1 MPVERTTGGTS
12 LIDVLDRV
20 LDKGIVID
28 AWVRVSLV
36 GIDLITVEARVVVA
50 SIDTY
55 IKYSEAVGQVV
66 PASKPASIAAPA
78 DGRTSDAVFAEN
90 AALRAQLAATGREP
104 VARRRRTVKP

>member
-1 MPVERTTGGTS
+1 MPVERAAGGTS

-50 SIDTY
+50 SIETY
-55 IKYSEAVGQVV
+55 LRYAEALGITSTIAR
-66 PASKPASIAAPA
+66 PAAGPGTSGGAIGSGGTSGTPSSAPSGAA
-78 DGRTSDAVFAEN
+78 E
-90 AALRAQLAATGREP
+90 
-104 VARRRRTVKP
+104 RR

>member
-1 MPVERTTGGTS
+1 MAVERISGGSS

-28 AWVRVSLV
+28 AWVRISLV

-55 IKYSEAVGQVV
+55 LKYADAVGLTGLVSRPQLGGEEE
-66 PASKPASIAAPA
+66 APA
-78 DGRTSDAVFAEN
+78 EVEMEG
-90 AALRAQLAATGREP
+90 LRRPRPA
-104 VARRRRTVKP
+104 ARRAARR

>member
-1 MPVERTTGGTS
+1 MPVERAASGTS
-12 LIDVLDRV
+12 LVDVLDRV

-55 IKYSEAVGQVV
+55 LKYAEVVGQVPPTSRSLLGPQSMEVTTAKTVVRV
-66 PASKPASIAAPA
+66 PADVS
-78 DGRTSDAVFAEN
+78 
-90 AALRAQLAATGREP
+90 
-104 VARRRRTVKP
+104 RRRVRVRS

>member
-1 MPVERTTGGTS
+1 MAVERMSGGSS

-28 AWVRVSLV
+28 AWVRISLV

-55 IKYSEAVGQVV
+55 LKYADAVGLTGIVSRPQ
-66 PASKPASIAAPA
+66 IAATTAEETEFVEEPTTTTRPA
-78 DGRTSDAVFAEN
+78 RVR
-90 AALRAQLAATGREP
+90 RAGGT
-104 VARRRRTVKP
+104 RR